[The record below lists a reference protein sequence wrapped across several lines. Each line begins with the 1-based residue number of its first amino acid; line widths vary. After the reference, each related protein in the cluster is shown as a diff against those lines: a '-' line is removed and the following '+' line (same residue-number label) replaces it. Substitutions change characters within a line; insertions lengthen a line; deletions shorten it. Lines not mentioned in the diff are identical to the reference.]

1 MHFKQYEDRSE
12 HEARQI
18 NRSVDKSSFCQPGS
32 ASAYAEYICADENLI
47 LEKTNLRQ
55 GLCARSLILFL
66 RDTAKSSTQP
76 FMVSYCRY
84 ALQRCTQHGC
94 ECVASSNVVT
104 NNKKCTVYGYGTK

>member
-1 MHFKQYEDRSE
+1 MPSP
-12 HEARQI
+12 
-18 NRSVDKSSFCQPGS
+18 S
-32 ASAYAEYICADENLI
+32 CADENLI